1 MPETKD
7 FEPTCC
13 CSFTE
18 EQPQYQKLDSFI
30 KALAEKKRH
39 LVTVLHK
46 AQSLFGYLHVRC
58 NNLSL
63 ARWANLSPA
72 STALSA
78 SIPIFTMVPRGKYPI
93 SICMGTAC
101 FVKEAEIIVDAFK
114 QQLKIE
120 LGEVSFDGLFSIDTV
135 RCVGAC
141 GLAPIVLVGEKV
153 FGNVTIAQVPDII
166 AEFSSPRSTAA

>member
-1 MPETKD
+1 
-7 FEPTCC
+7 
-13 CSFTE
+13 
-18 EQPQYQKLDSFI
+18 
-30 KALAEKKRH
+30 
-39 LVTVLHK
+39 
-46 AQSLFGYLHVRC
+46 
-58 NNLSL
+58 
-63 ARWANLSPA
+63 
-72 STALSA
+72 
-78 SIPIFTMVPRGKYPI
+78 
-93 SICMGTAC
+93 MGTAC